1 MDSEDQTT
9 INEVFNPI
17 NPDEGVINAID
28 PLALDIPDEELVK
41 VVDRDQKERKKFWTN
56 NYNLFERR
64 TKLEEALFGRQIQQ
78 KEKDK
83 ELKKY
88 EARYSNNA
96 LYEIEASIK
105 PVAMSRLP
113 DLIVTPGNKTKEAKD
128 SADDIS
134 KAVDD
139 DLKKRQNR
147 QVLGLAFKHLP
158 IFFTGIIKTRWN
170 PELGKDGDYEYVNV
184 HPDNIMIDYTASTA
198 SADDMRTIPETV
210 SLTVQE
216 VIMRFPS
223 KKKELFDALK
233 KEGLALG
240 EDDFTWKD
248 LASPIKILEVWFTWY
263 KKGETGELSTTP
275 NTERGIKWEKV
286 EGVLW
291 KYKDVILK
299 KMKNPNFDYKGD
311 EQVFTYDDPS
321 QENSKRSLLPE
332 EVQMASITGMLP
344 PNTQTEQTYH
354 NYFKMPK
361 KPYFFMG
368 YDQWGKV
375 PLDETSRIE
384 QNYYNQESL
393 NEQGKQIINTLKAR
407 VKHIWS
413 TDGGLNAEDVQ
424 NADMEN
430 PKLDMLVDGNVNEVH
445 ASVTPERPDQAQ
457 FTALQQTKDGMFG
470 LAGATSLTGQLQTDV
485 ATSNQIAREQNF
497 TRADDLVED
506 TINAASEWM
515 ASWALQFIKLRYT
528 QDHFR
533 KLLGAKG
540 SITFLKLNRDK
551 IDDGMEVMIKASGT
565 DKIKAQNNAMDMAK
579 LGPPYSDPVSFFT
592 DMGMS
597 DPEGRAEKGM
607 LLASAPELYIQKFI
621 MGNDTTGSMIDAL
634 NGQGAAQAAGGPMT
648 PPPPPEGQPPQQPT
662 PTDTTQV
669 ASQPPT
675 GAPAASPQNGVL

>member
-9 INEVFNPI
+9 INEVFNPT

-113 DLIVTPGNKTKEAKD
+113 DLIVTPGNETKEAKD